1 MGTNSN
7 GNYGM
12 HAQDNSL
19 HKAAGTRSAAREIV
33 LPKGADKA
41 NKHHSGSFLLLVVA
55 LLIVLIV
62 GMCLGHYIQGLPFPS
77 FGAQGAAASQTLTED
92 SVKQAIATYELDGK
106 RVDVLAKDVI
116 AQKRSLDSSKS
127 DDGTYAKPSAEEI
140 MGYIRTQL
148 LKKDAADQG
157 IDVSDDEVSEFAK
170 NSLGTDDMS
179 LLAKSYGMD
188 ENNVKELLRTSVI
201 LDKLRKQVVTTKIP
215 TLPSVPKPPAA
226 GKEQEPSAEY
236 AKYIIDLAG
245 DEWDS
250 SADTWKSKDSALAQG
265 LSKFKISSK
274 GATYDAVRIAYSLAL
289 QKANQVKQAS
299 DEEWRTYVNK
309 TFSRVT
315 VTLNTLGA

>member
-1 MGTNSN
+1 MGINSN
-7 GNYGM
+7 GEYGS
-12 HAQDNSL
+12 HAQGNSL
-19 HKAAGTRSAAREIV
+19 HKAADTRSASRKIV
-33 LPKGADKA
+33 LPKDAGKI
-41 NKHHSGSFLLLVVA
+41 NKHHLGSFLLIVVA

-62 GMCLGHYIQGLPFPS
+62 GMCLGHYIQGLPFPG
-77 FGAQGAAASQTLTED
+77 FGAQGASASQTLTED

-116 AQKRSLDSSKS
+116 LQKRSLDNAKN

-140 MGYIRTQL
+140 MGYIRSQV

-157 IDVSDDEVSEFAK
+157 IDVSDDEVLEFAK
-170 NSLGTDDMS
+170 NSLGTDDIS
-179 LLAKSYGMD
+179 LLAKNYGMD
-188 ENNVKELLRTSVI
+188 EDNVKDLLRTSAI
-201 LDKLRKQVVTTKIP
+201 LNKLREQVITTKVP
-215 TLPSVPKPPAA
+215 TLPTLPKPPAA

-250 SADTWKSKDSALAQG
+250 SADTWKSKDSALAKG

-274 GATYDAVRIAYSLAL
+274 GATYDAVRIAYALAS
-289 QKANQVKQAS
+289 QKVDQVKRAS
-299 DEEWRTYVNK
+299 DEEWRTYANK

-315 VTLNTLGA
+315 VTINTLGA